1 MQRAYLHA
9 DRRSHSETTR
19 SEKVSRMF
27 SAYDMY
33 LLPGGED
40 RGARLREEADAERLA
55 ASARREPD
63 ENSGRWW
70 QQRLRTGGRHLG
82 KHSAPARRVP
92 VRP

>member
-1 MQRAYLHA
+1 MI
-9 DRRSHSETTR
+9 
-19 SEKVSRMF
+19 
-27 SAYDMY
+27 SAYDMF

-40 RGARLREEADAERLA
+40 RGARLREEAAADRLA
-55 ASARREPD
+55 ATARREPT
-63 ENSGRWW
+63 ENSAHWW